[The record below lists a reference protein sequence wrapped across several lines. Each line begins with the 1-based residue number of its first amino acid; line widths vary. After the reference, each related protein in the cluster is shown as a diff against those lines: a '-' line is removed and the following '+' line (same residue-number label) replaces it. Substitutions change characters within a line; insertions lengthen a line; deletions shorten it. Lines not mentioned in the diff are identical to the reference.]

1 MAINSI
7 NTVTAAAAASTQTTT
22 KSAEKTSE
30 TTKKAASS
38 KTASGVIYEKS
49 SDSRTDKASN
59 KTTSKTDNAAIVA
72 KLKAD
77 AEQRTAQLRS
87 IVEQMM
93 TKQGVAIGT
102 ADDMWKFLA
111 KGDFTVSADVKAQ
124 AQADIAD
131 DGYWGVEQTSDRI
144 LDFAKA
150 LSGGDSEK
158 ADAMLEAFKKGFEQA
173 TKAWG
178 DKLPDISQSVIIT
191 RMEGRTP
198 VPSRESIQSFAAH
211 QATMVVFLS
220 TGLLEELSRELIAGG
235 YTADT
240 PAAIVYKA
248 TWPEEK
254 TFVCT
259 VGTLAETAKKNQITK
274 TALMIIGNAV
284 SQGNYRRSDLYNP
297 AFTTEFREAEK

>member
-30 TTKKAASS
+30 TTKKADSS

-124 AQADIAD
+124 AQADIAE
-131 DGYWGVEQTSDRI
+131 DGYWGVKQTSERI
-144 LDFAKA
+144 FDFAKA
-150 LSGGDSEK
+150 LSGGDMDKMKEMQ
-158 ADAMLEAFKKGFEQA
+158 AAFEKGFKQA
-173 TKAWG
+173 TKTWG
-178 DKLPDISQSVIIT
+178 KELPQISQDT
-191 RMEGRTP
+191 RSAVNKLFED
-198 VPSRESIQSFAAH
+198 FY
-211 QATMVVFLS
+211 
-220 TGLLEELSRELIAGG
+220 AGDQK
-235 YTADT
+235 DT
-240 PAAIVYKA
+240 
-248 TWPEEK
+248 E
-254 TFVCT
+254 
-259 VGTLAETAKKNQITK
+259 
-274 TALMIIGNAV
+274 
-284 SQGNYRRSDLYNP
+284 
-297 AFTTEFREAEK
+297 